1 MRLITF
7 ERHGLDGR
15 FVGLDEGDT
24 VVDVAAGLSQQG
36 IKLPIPFTMRAF
48 LEMGEDAQAA
58 ARKMLEIK
66 SVPRYSKGEVTLKA
80 PIFNAQKVICVG
92 MNYVDHCTEQG
103 MDIPK
108 EPVIFNKFPTA
119 ICSPGDPII
128 WEEGM
133 TEELDFE
140 VEMVIVI
147 GKGGRAISAENA
159 MKHVVGYTVAHD
171 VSARD
176 WQLKRNGGQWFMGK
190 TFDNYCPIGPA
201 IVTTDE
207 LGDAHKLGIRCY
219 LNGKEVQNSNT
230 EQMVFKTEKCV
241 EWISRYCTLTPGDLI
256 LTGTPPGVGCFRKP
270 QLFCKDGDV
279 IRVEIDG
286 IGAIENPVK
295 KICVARPA
303 L

>member
-1 MRLITF
+1 
-7 ERHGLDGR
+7 
-15 FVGLDEGDT
+15 
-24 VVDVAAGLSQQG
+24 
-36 IKLPIPFTMRAF
+36 
-48 LEMGEDAQAA
+48 MGEDAQAA

-108 EPVIFNKFPTA
+108 EP
-119 ICSPGDPII
+119 II
-128 WEEGM
+128 WEEGT

-176 WQLKRNGGQWFMGK
+176 WQLKRNGGQWF
-190 TFDNYCPIGPA
+190 
-201 IVTTDE
+201 
-207 LGDAHKLGIRCY
+207 
-219 LNGKEVQNSNT
+219 
-230 EQMVFKTEKCV
+230 
-241 EWISRYCTLTPGDLI
+241 
-256 LTGTPPGVGCFRKP
+256 
-270 QLFCKDGDV
+270 
-279 IRVEIDG
+279 
-286 IGAIENPVK
+286 
-295 KICVARPA
+295 
-303 L
+303 